1 MVRKTLTVQEEEVAI
16 FVEGDLMLRGKRQPA
31 GGTNGL
37 HHEIGGVGVE
47 RVGPL
52 SRKAQEDG
60 AVGGVAL
67 AGQRQRAVEIDLD
80 AFRGRQQSL
89 VRDRTSVVSGKSV
102 SVRVDIGGLRFI
114 KKK

>member
-80 AFRGRQQSL
+80 ACRGRQQSL
-89 VRDRTSVVSGKSV
+89 VSQPLDKVPDRKSVV
-102 SVRVDIGGLRFI
+102 
-114 KKK
+114 